1 MSALKGV
8 LAAVILLATVQAE
21 AASDKPKP
29 KPHPI
34 PLLEFNQK
42 CVLQAF
48 ELNYGAYIRQLQDL
62 HLACLTDKA
71 YIDWREN
78 LQRAKAPQLSI
89 MDQLKSSKDR
99 LVLSANVEA
108 GQILSE
114 DVKAIGKNVGWKRYT
129 ATISTPVQIV
139 FNGDVARALRGYI
152 ETDVIR
158 IRQNDRPSGYA
169 INAIRFKA
177 DK

>member
-1 MSALKGV
+1 MNRLKVAL
-8 LAAVILLATVQAE
+8 ATWVILLTTAQAE
-21 AASDKPKP
+21 AASDKPR
-29 KPHPI
+29 PHPI

-42 CVLQAF
+42 CVVQAF
-48 ELNYGAYIRQLQDL
+48 ELNYGSYIRQLQDL

-71 YIDWREN
+71 YIGWREN
-78 LQRAKAPQLSI
+78 LQRAKAPHLSI

-114 DVKAIGKNVGWKRYT
+114 DVKAIGKNLGWKRYT
-129 ATISTPVQIV
+129 ATISTPVQVV
-139 FNGDVARALRGYI
+139 FNGDVARAMRGYI